1 MNIDIRNSIFS
12 NLHGSNHDEIE
23 NTIMDAIQG
32 GDEITLPGLGV
43 LFESLWNQSS
53 DSDKSTILDKLVAAL
68 K

>member
-1 MNIDIRNSIFS
+1 MDIDIRNSIFN

-23 NTIMDAIQG
+23 NTIREAIQG

-53 DSDKSTILDKLVAAL
+53 DADKSTILDKLVTAL